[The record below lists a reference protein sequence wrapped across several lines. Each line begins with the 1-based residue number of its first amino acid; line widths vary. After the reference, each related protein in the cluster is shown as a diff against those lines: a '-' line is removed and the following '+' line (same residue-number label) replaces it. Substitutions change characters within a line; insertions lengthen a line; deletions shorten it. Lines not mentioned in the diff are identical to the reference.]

1 MDDDGGSRGDDI
13 AFAESKCF
21 FSFLSGAGVNWFYP
35 FAHSRLHN
43 KAIVFL
49 FPARIALDR
58 AVRHELPID
67 GAPPPSSAFCESINN
82 IVIRQT
88 PLAEFSHPANRHPAN
103 VFSRAEE
110 GKKKKK
116 KAKRERGR
124 EKEKNLFSRDGEII

>member
-1 MDDDGGSRGDDI
+1 ML
-13 AFAESKCF
+13 FL
-21 FSFLSGAGVNWFYP
+21 FSIRCRCELVLPVCTFP

-67 GAPPPSSAFCESINN
+67 GASPPSSAFCESINN

-88 PLAEFSHPANRHPAN
+88 PPPCGVLSSRKSSSGKR
-103 VFSRAEE
+103 VFSCGGGKKKEKKKQKEKEEE
-110 GKKKKK
+110 GKKKTCSP
-116 KAKRERGR
+116 AT
-124 EKEKNLFSRDGEII
+124 EKLFKCSPFVGMQLD